1 MADFL
6 KAESFDAAKERQI
19 VGTMR
24 HRLAFKTYTE
34 TQGSDGSMS
43 RTWTTQAEQWGRVEF
58 TLIGSGEEFEAD
70 RVVQRQA
77 IQLIVRYRNDI
88 RPAHLVLY
96 QGLEFEIT
104 SVLPDPKNRFLTIRA
119 VQREA
124 QFASFTG

>member
-6 KAESFDAAKERQI
+6 KAESFDVAKERQI
-19 VGTMR
+19 IGAMR
-24 HRLAFKTYTE
+24 HRIAFKTYTE
-34 TQGSDGSMS
+34 SQASDGSLTRS
-43 RTWTTQAEQWGRVEF
+43 WTTQTTQWGRVEF
-58 TLIGSGEEFEAD
+58 TLPFSGEDFEAD

-77 IQLIVRYRNDI
+77 MILIVRYRNDI

-96 QGLEFEIT
+96 QGLDYEIT
-104 SVLPDPKNRFLTIRA
+104 SVLPDPKNKFLTIRA